1 LKNIPFGIIPFG
13 IILFFEL
20 KKGKCHRAIP
30 FLIELWQRLLHHHL
44 LAVLDDD
51 ALVVSINLL
60 TGEVVA
66 DRCYGDFLVKFSK
79 SRC

>member
-1 LKNIPFGIIPFG
+1 LVLRSLNH
-13 IILFFEL
+13 E
-20 KKGKCHRAIP
+20 
-30 FLIELWQRLLHHHL
+30 L

-66 DRCYGDFLVKFSK
+66 DSGLWRFLGEV
-79 SRC
+79 